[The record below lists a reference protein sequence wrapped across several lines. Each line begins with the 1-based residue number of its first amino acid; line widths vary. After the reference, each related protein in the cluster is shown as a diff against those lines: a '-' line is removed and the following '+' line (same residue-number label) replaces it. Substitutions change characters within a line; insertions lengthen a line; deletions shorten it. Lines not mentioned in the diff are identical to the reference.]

1 MNISLRKAN
10 TLQNSINDTVKGI
23 DFETTVKI
31 NEFQDAEQEITRTAA
46 TFKTNLTRRDA
57 LTDALYEIRKSVSGA
72 NAQVGIDNRLAD
84 VAHLEKQILFYNGLA
99 SNKVR
104 EDEKVVAGRLD
115 KIKNDKGETSR
126 RSIYG
131 YSDTVDTTI
140 FTQADLKEFRGVV
153 NSAKKQKQKLQDEIL
168 ELNVQT
174 TIQLT
179 AATETIL
186 QAEGLL

>member
-31 NEFQDAEQEITRTAA
+31 NEFQDAEHEIARTAA

-72 NAQVGIDNRLAD
+72 NTQVGIDNRLAD
-84 VAHLEKQILFYNGLA
+84 VAHLEKQIQFYNGLA

-115 KIKNDKGETSR
+115 KIKNDKGESSR

>member
-1 MNISLRKAN
+1 MMSFFNFFGTPKKQVEAEKTSKIVEAIHAIADTLKTQEKRK
-10 TLQNSINDTVKGI
+10 
-23 DFETTVKI
+23 
-31 NEFQDAEQEITRTAA
+31 
-46 TFKTNLTRRDA
+46 
-57 LTDALYEIRKSVSGA
+57 
-72 NAQVGIDNRLAD
+72 
-84 VAHLEKQILFYNGLA
+84 AHLEKQIQFYNGLA

-131 YSDTVDTTI
+131 YADTVDTSV

-179 AATETIL
+179 ATTETIL